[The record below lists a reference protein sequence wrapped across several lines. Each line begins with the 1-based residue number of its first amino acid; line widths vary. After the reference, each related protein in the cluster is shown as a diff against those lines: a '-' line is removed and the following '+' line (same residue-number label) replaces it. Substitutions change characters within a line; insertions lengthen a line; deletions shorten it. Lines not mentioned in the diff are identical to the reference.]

1 MSLVIYATV
10 AAGGALGAM
19 LCHSV
24 SLLTGAG
31 FFGIN
36 GPLATLSVN
45 VVGCGVMGLLAGL
58 VAGGLIL
65 PEAWRAFF
73 AVGLLGAL
81 THFPASPWM
90 LALLCINRGLVWRCS
105 MSDCP
110 YFYPLAALHCVTGL
124 SGCRHERRDIRERDS
139 AEHRAE
145 LVA

>member
-1 MSLVIYATV
+1 MSLVIYAAV

-19 LCHSV
+19 LRYSV

-45 VVGCGVMGLLAGL
+45 GVGSGVMGLLAGL

-81 THFPASPWM
+81 TTFSSFALDVGTLVHKQGLGMAM
-90 LALLCINRGLVWRCS
+90 LYVGLPLCLFLGSFALCYQLVRMPS
-105 MSDCP
+105 
-110 YFYPLAALHCVTGL
+110 
-124 SGCRHERRDIRERDS
+124 
-139 AEHRAE
+139 
-145 LVA
+145 